1 MIPTIN
7 YQQYPVFMPDQVLT
21 SQNLNDMFNYQDEQG
36 RMTRANLIGIGIVCG
51 LEVRKD
57 SDNAHIVITK
67 GTGVTSEG
75 YLITIKETTYHRYAA
90 FDAAKPRY
98 YPPFLQTINNSGGTK
113 QINKFDM
120 WEMKELSEAEN
131 TELLTAIPGGLGDK
145 VVLLFVELLEN
156 SNKNCDP
163 NSCDDKGVN
172 VQVNIRPLLVR
183 ATDAATLIKAVE
195 VDKSPFNYN
204 NLVALRM
211 PRWDVPST
219 NPVSSAHIL
228 SAYRKVLTPAF
239 VQTVETALTNAYKQ
253 FKPVIQ
259 YEQATD
265 PFSSI
270 SENFAFL
277 QLPLSKENVLHI
289 QYYYDFFSDLLQAYD
304 EFCQAGKALMNACCP
319 DQTLF
324 PRHLLLGE
332 AKPIMTDTPSIYR
345 HYFIPSP
352 LFECKDLVFTI
363 RTLFYRM
370 KLMVQAFERPAI
382 AVANSVNND
391 GNIRITPSGLGSMPL
406 SDKAIPYYYR
416 VNPNTFP
423 LHTFWNVDKRK
434 RGHTDQVLSYHASA
448 YSNLPFIKTP
458 LLYDLEP
465 HNFLRIEGIVG
476 KPIHNVLNTIK
487 TRIDENRLP
496 IQVLA
501 LKTGDVKINGFTPDE
516 MNCDTKDLELS
527 YDIVRREWEAV
538 VGKTI
543 EYIDD
548 VMGKVQTWLG
558 TPTVTKLTQYKT
570 ILHVSKTY
578 MADDL
583 PIFISSYDSFM
594 PVFEKVEADATSL
607 AKTLRNT
614 LENAMQLEMSFE
626 AQQLLEDLIDHL
638 DEVVQSCQKGPF
650 RAIQQEYH
658 KRVIDIAG
666 KQYFGN
672 YIKSHPGV
680 QHKAG
685 APLGG
690 TFILVYHTVPAVVP
704 LELSPAQLLQVKP
717 GNFIVKGK
725 VTNSL
730 GQPLLNAAIA
740 EQKTGA
746 TAQSTLN
753 GNFTITLKQMPTV
766 VSVKAAGHILEQ
778 QIITNALAEL
788 VFKLEEEPIVSPQIG
803 YEAVADGTVI
813 ADFFLPYTCCSDCA
827 PIQFAIQE
835 PLANMPPIARA
846 GEDVSIRQPISQVVL
861 DGSYST
867 DPEKRLK
874 SYAWT
879 FVSGPANVTIADPA
893 GALTNVSGLTALGD
907 YIFSL
912 TVADYDGLSHTDEVR
927 VTILEALNIPPTVN
941 AGADQTIQLPAP
953 LTLTGT
959 AADADGPMPVVQWS
973 VKPGSP
979 AGATFTAVNNTTT
992 GVNGL
997 VAGTYFFV
1005 LTATDSRNESRSDE
1019 VKVTVQP
1026 PNQAPQ
1032 VTAAASVPQITLP
1045 PAGGGSGTTNVQLIG
1060 TANDPDGNTPL
1071 TLLWTQVS
1079 GTAGGAS
1086 LQTPSALNCT
1096 VIFSLPGVYTFRLTA
1111 TDTKGA
1117 AGNAQTTITVLA
1129 ANRAP
1134 NVSALPNPNPSLLM
1148 LPVNGGQVTGR
1159 VEGVVTDPD
1168 AGDTHTLLWTGLAT
1182 NPAGA
1187 TLQTPTAINTNIVFT
1202 QPGTFIFRLTATDN
1216 KGLSGFAQATITV
1229 QRMANQS
1236 PTAVAKVEPNPV
1248 TMDDKYMAEVLLDGV
1263 ASSDPE
1269 GAALTFAW
1277 SFTGGL
1283 PHQVAIAD
1291 PNKELTRALIIA
1303 NGTFDFTLT
1312 VTDERGLPGVNTKR
1326 LTVNPPNG
1334 AQSLQK
1340 NCGAVT
1346 GIITLADKVIN
1357 DAAASGFNLLPTGIQ
1372 TSIKQFYDDMVRL
1385 KVSTM
1390 TVANQVS
1397 FFLQQ
1402 EIDFKLKGWIDAAT
1416 SLLSSNKTVL
1426 AALPQVINLHATLAN
1441 YIACIQAGD
1450 INATSVRVTM
1460 VNSFNALQAAIN
1472 KLGPLLA
1479 TLDDADRKLMA
1490 GGLANTIK
1498 VARAQIIIGKE
1509 ESLKPVCLQAL
1520 EQMIVTLKV

>member
-21 SQNLNDMFNYQDEQG
+21 SQNLNDLFNYQDEQE

-57 SDNAHIVITK
+57 SDNAHIVISK
-67 GTGVTSEG
+67 GTGITSEG
-75 YLITIKETTYHRYAA
+75 YLVTIKETSYHRYAA

-98 YPPFLQTINNSGGTK
+98 YAPFLQTINNSGGTK

-120 WEMKELSEAEN
+120 WELKELSEAEN
-131 TELLTAIPGGLGDK
+131 TDLLTAIPGGLSDK

-183 ATDAATLIKAVE
+183 TADAATLIKAADLE
-195 VDKSPFNYN
+195 KSPFNYN
-204 NLVALRM
+204 HLVALRM

-219 NPVSSAHIL
+219 NPVTSTHIL
-228 SAYRKVLTPAF
+228 NAYRKVLSPAF
-239 VQTVETALTNAYKQ
+239 VQSVETALTKAYQQ
-253 FKPVIQ
+253 FKPIIQ

-265 PFSSI
+265 PFASI

-304 EFCQAGKALMNACCP
+304 EFCQAGKALMRACCP

-332 AKPIMTDTPSIYR
+332 AKPLTTDTPSIYR
-345 HYFIPSP
+345 HYFTYSP
-352 LFECKDLVFTI
+352 LFECKDLVFNL

-382 AVANSVNND
+382 AVANSANND
-391 GNIRITPSGLGSMPL
+391 DNIRITPSGLGSMPL

-416 VNPNTFP
+416 VNNNTFP
-423 LHTFWNVDKRK
+423 LHQFWSADKRQ
-434 RGHTDQVLSYHASA
+434 RDHADEVLSYHASA

-487 TRIDENRLP
+487 KRIDDNRLP

-501 LKTGDVKINGFTPDE
+501 LKTGDVNTSGFTPDE
-516 MNCDTKDLELS
+516 MDCDTKDLELS

-548 VMGKVQTWLG
+548 VMSRVQEWLG
-558 TPTVTKLTQYKT
+558 TSIVTKLTQYKT

-578 MADDL
+578 MVDDL
-583 PIFISSYDSFM
+583 PTFISSYDSFM

-607 AKTLRNT
+607 AKALRNM
-614 LENAMQLEMSFE
+614 LEDAQQMELSIE

-650 RAIQQEYH
+650 RAIQQEYQ
-658 KRVIDIAG
+658 KRVVDIAA

-690 TFILVYHTVPAVVP
+690 TFILVYHTVPAFVP
-704 LELSPAQLLQVKP
+704 LQLSQAQLLKVKQ
-717 GNFIVKGK
+717 GSFVVKGK
-725 VTNSL
+725 VTNTL
-730 GQPLLNAAIA
+730 GQPLLNAVIA
-740 EQKTGA
+740 EQNTGA

-753 GNFTITLKQMPTV
+753 GNFTITLKQIPTV
-766 VSVKAAGHILEQ
+766 VSVKAAGHKLEQ
-778 QIITNALAEL
+778 QIITNALAEV
-788 VFKLEEEPIVSPQIG
+788 VFKLEEEPLVSPQLG
-803 YEAVADGTVI
+803 YESVADGTVI

-879 FVSGPANVTIADPA
+879 QVSGPVNTTIADPT
-893 GALTNVSGLTALGD
+893 GALTNVSGLTQLGD

-912 TVADYDGLSHTDEVR
+912 TVTDYDGLSHTDEVR

-941 AGADQTIQLPAP
+941 AGADQTIQLPAT
-953 LTLTGT
+953 LTLMGT

-979 AGATFTAVNNTTT
+979 LGATFTAVNNTTT
-992 GVNGL
+992 QVNGL

-1019 VKVTVQP
+1019 VRVIVQP

-1032 VTAAASVPQITLP
+1032 VTATASTTQVTLP
-1045 PAGGGSGTTNVQLIG
+1045 PGVGGSGTTNIQLIG
-1060 TANDPDGNTPL
+1060 TANDPDGNNPL
-1071 TLLWTQVS
+1071 TLAWTMVS
-1079 GTAGGAS
+1079 GTTGGAS
-1086 LQTPSALNCT
+1086 LQTPVNTLNCT
-1096 VIFSLPGVYTFRLTA
+1096 VILSLPGVYTFRLTA
-1111 TDTKGA
+1111 TDAKGLS
-1117 AGNAQTTITVLA
+1117 GNAQITVTVVAANQLPNVNPVASPAVHVLPIVGGSATSQLA
-1129 ANRAP
+1129 ANA
-1134 NVSALPNPNPSLLM
+1134 S
-1148 LPVNGGQVTGR
+1148 
-1159 VEGVVTDPD
+1159 DPD
-1168 AGDTHTLLWTGLAT
+1168 AGDTITVAWSIFSGPTG
-1182 NPAGA
+1182 GA
-1187 TLQTPTAINTNIVFT
+1187 TIPVNNTANTSVNFT
-1202 QPGTFIFRLTATDN
+1202 QPGTYVIRATVTDN
-1216 KGLSGFAQATITV
+1216 RGGVKVGQTTVTVTRTVNQPPSLVVKAT
-1229 QRMANQS
+1229 
-1236 PTAVAKVEPNPV
+1236 PNPV
-1248 TMDDKYMAEVLLDGV
+1248 TMDQNYMANVILDSAG
-1263 ASSDPE
+1263 SSDPE
-1269 GAALTFAW
+1269 GTIATYNWALTG
-1277 SFTGGL
+1277 GGL
-1283 PHQVAIAD
+1283 PHQLEIFD
-1291 PNKELTRALIIA
+1291 PTKPSSKVLFLA
-1303 NGTFDFTLT
+1303 NDDFEFTLT
-1312 VTDERGLPGVNTKR
+1312 ATDNNGLAASKTVKV
-1326 LTVNPPNG
+1326 TVNPPSAATG
-1334 AQSLQK
+1334 QKTCASLD
-1340 NCGAVT
+1340 A
-1346 GIITLADKVIN
+1346 IINEYI
-1357 DAAASGFNLLPTGIQ
+1357 
-1372 TSIKQFYDDMVRL
+1372 TSIANNDTPAGNKFRQDYKLVYPDVEALYRDMVVQKIASLSITRQIDYF
-1385 KVSTM
+1385 
-1390 TVANQVS
+1390 A
-1397 FFLQQ
+1397 QQ
-1402 EIDFKLKGWIDAAT
+1402 EIAFKLRAWTDELVKVISQISTDPAE
-1416 SLLSSNKTVL
+1416 L
-1426 AALPQVINLHATLAN
+1426 AIALKMLELHARLTY
-1441 YIACIQAGD
+1441 YIACIQTTD
-1450 INATSVRVTM
+1450 I
-1460 VNSFNALQAAIN
+1460 
-1472 KLGPLLA
+1472 
-1479 TLDDADRKLMA
+1479 DA
-1490 GGLANTIK
+1490 ANTK
-1498 VARAQIIIGKE
+1498 VKMA
-1509 ESLKPVCLQAL
+1509 ESLKGILEASNQLAKEFTGARAALLTPLSDATKDARGRSSNTFLTKPNHTQAL
-1520 EQMIVTLKV
+1520 VEIIIALMR

>member
-21 SQNLNDMFNYQDEQG
+21 SQNLNDLFNYQDEQE

-75 YLITIKETTYHRYAA
+75 YLVTIKETTYHRFAA
-90 FDAAKPRY
+90 FDAGKPRY
-98 YPPFLQTINNSGGTK
+98 YNPFLQTISNAGGTK

-120 WEMKELSEAEN
+120 WELKELSEAEN
-131 TELLTAIPGGLGDK
+131 TELLTAIPGGLSDK

-183 ATDAATLIKAVE
+183 TADAASLIKAAE
-195 VDKSPFNYN
+195 LEKSPFNYN
-204 NLVALRM
+204 HLVALRM
-211 PRWDVPST
+211 PRWDVPNT
-219 NPVSSAHIL
+219 NPVTSTHIL
-228 SAYRKVLTPAF
+228 NAYRKVLTPAF
-239 VQTVETALTNAYKQ
+239 VQSVETALTKAYQQ

-259 YEQATD
+259 YEQLSD

-304 EFCQAGKALMNACCP
+304 EFCQAGKALMSACCP

-332 AKPIMTDTPSIYR
+332 AKPPTTDAPSIYR
-345 HYFIPSP
+345 HYFISSP
-352 LFECKDLVFTI
+352 LFECKDLVFNL

-370 KLMVQAFERPAI
+370 KMMVQAFERPAI
-382 AVANSVNND
+382 AVANSANND
-391 GNIRITPSGLGSMPL
+391 DNIRVTPSALSSMPL

-416 VNPNTFP
+416 VNNNTFP
-423 LHTFWNVDKRK
+423 LHTFWSADKRK
-434 RGHTDQVLSYHASA
+434 RGHSDQVLSYHASA

-458 LLYDLEP
+458 LQYDLEP

-487 TRIDENRLP
+487 KRIDDNRLP

-501 LKTGDVKINGFTPDE
+501 LKTGDVNTSGFSPDE
-516 MNCDTKDLELS
+516 MDCDTKDLELS

-548 VMGKVQTWLG
+548 VMDKVQTWLG

-570 ILHVSKTY
+570 ILQVSKTY
-578 MADDL
+578 MVDDL
-583 PIFISSYDSFM
+583 PTFISSYDSFM

-607 AKTLRNT
+607 AKNLRTT

-650 RAIQQEYH
+650 RAIQQEYQ
-658 KRVIDIAG
+658 KRVIDIAA

-690 TFILVYHTVPAVVP
+690 TFILVYHTVPAAAS
-704 LELSPAQLLQVKP
+704 LELSQAQLLKVKA
-717 GNFIVKGK
+717 GNFVVKGR

-766 VSVKAAGHILEQ
+766 VSVKAAGHKLEQ

-788 VFKLEEEPIVSPQIG
+788 VFKLEEEPIVSAQLG
-803 YEAVADGTVI
+803 YETVADGTVI

-879 FVSGPANVTIADPA
+879 FVSGPANVTIADPT

-912 TVADYDGLSHTDEVR
+912 TVTDYDGLSHTDEVR
-927 VTILEALNIPPTVN
+927 ITVLEALNIPPTVN
-941 AGADQTIQLPAP
+941 AGVDQTIQLPAT
-953 LTLTGT
+953 LTLSGT

-979 AGATFTAVNNTTT
+979 LGATFTAVNNTTT
-992 GVNGL
+992 QVNGL
-997 VAGTYFFV
+997 VAGTYFFI

-1019 VKVTVQP
+1019 VKVIVQP
-1026 PNQAPQ
+1026 PNQAPN
-1032 VTAAASVPQITLP
+1032 VTATASATQVTLP
-1045 PAGGGSGTTNVQLIG
+1045 PGVGGSGTTNIQLVG
-1060 TANDPDGNTPL
+1060 TANDPDGNNPL
-1071 TLLWTQVS
+1071 TLAWTMVS
-1079 GTAGGAS
+1079 GTSGGAA
-1086 LQTPSALNCT
+1086 LQTPTALNCT
-1096 VIFSLPGVYTFRLTA
+1096 VILSLPGVYIFRLTA
-1111 TDTKGA
+1111 TDAKGLS
-1117 AGNAQTTITVLA
+1117 GNAQVTITVQA

-1134 NVSALPNPNPSLLM
+1134 VVFAMPNPNLLL

-1159 VEGVVTDPD
+1159 VEGNVSDPD
-1168 AGDTHTLLWTGLAT
+1168 AGDTLTLLWTPLAT

-1187 TLQTPTAINTNIVFT
+1187 TLQTPTAVNSNVVFT
-1202 QPGTFIFRLTATDN
+1202 QPGTFVFKLTATDN
-1216 KGLSGFAQATITV
+1216 KGLSGSAQATVTV

-1236 PTAVAKVEPNPV
+1236 PQADVKIDPNPV
-1248 TMDDKYMAEVLLDGV
+1248 TMDDKYTAEVLLDGTG
-1263 ASSDPE
+1263 SSDPE
-1269 GAALTFAW
+1269 GAALTYAW
-1277 SFTGGL
+1277 AFTGGL
-1283 PHQVAIAD
+1283 PHHVMIVE
-1291 PNKELTRALIIA
+1291 PNKALTRASIIA

-1312 VTDERGLPGVNTKR
+1312 VTDEKGLPGATTKR

-1334 AQSLQK
+1334 FQNFK
-1340 NCGAVT
+1340 KDCGAVT
-1346 GIITLADKVIN
+1346 GLVALADKVIN
-1357 DAAASGFNLLPTGIQ
+1357 NPATSGFNLLPTTVQ
-1372 TSIKQFYDDMVRL
+1372 ASMKLFFDEMVRQ

-1390 TVANQVS
+1390 TVANEVG
-1397 FFLQQ
+1397 FYLQQ
-1402 EIDFKLKGWIDAAT
+1402 EIDFKLKGWIEATAA
-1416 SLLSSNKTVL
+1416 LLSGDK
-1426 AALPQVINLHATLAN
+1426 ALMEILQQLMNLHATLAN
-1441 YIACIQAGD
+1441 HIACIQQGD
-1450 INATSVRVTM
+1450 INATSIRVPMT
-1460 VNSFNALQAAIN
+1460 NSFNSLKAAVAKIAS
-1472 KLGPLLA
+1472 L
-1479 TLDDADRKLMA
+1479 TVSFSDADRKLVA
-1490 GGLANTIK
+1490 GILSDTLKI
-1498 VARAQIIIGKE
+1498 ARAQIIIGKE
-1509 ESLKPVCLQAL
+1509 EALKPVYLKAL
-1520 EQMIVTLKV
+1520 EDMIVMLKV